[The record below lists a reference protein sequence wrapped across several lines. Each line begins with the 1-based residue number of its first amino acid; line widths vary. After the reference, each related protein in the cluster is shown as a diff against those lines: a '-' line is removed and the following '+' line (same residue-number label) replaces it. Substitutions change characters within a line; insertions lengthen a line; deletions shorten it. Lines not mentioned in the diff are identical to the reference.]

1 MVRRVAAELMDD
13 PQVDPAALARN
24 FDDIERANRWFGG
37 VRPVARAVFAHAAE
51 RVLDVACGSGDIPR
65 ALVREA
71 RRRGRRLDVVALDR
85 SQTVLDIASA
95 RSGADPFVRYVC
107 ADATALPFDDASF
120 DVATCNLALHHFQ
133 PDEAIAVLG
142 ELRRVARVTPLV
154 CDLRRSRLGLAAA
167 LLYVRLFATSP
178 LTVHDAPL
186 SVRRAYTPDEA
197 ADLARQ
203 AGWLAPRVERSPFFR
218 MLLSDV
224 A

>member
-37 VRPVARAVFAHAAE
+37 VRPIARAIFAHAAE
-51 RVLDVACGSGDIPR
+51 RVLDVGCGSGDIAR
-65 ALVREA
+65 ALVRQA
-71 RRRGRRLDVVALDR
+71 RRNGRRLDVVALDH
-85 SQTVLDIASA
+85 SLTVLDIARA
-95 RSGADPFVRYVC
+95 RAGPDPSVRFVH

-133 PDEAIAVLG
+133 PDEAIAVLR
-142 ELRRVARVTPLV
+142 ELRRVARITPLV

-167 LLYVRLFATSP
+167 LVYVRLFATSP

-186 SVRRAYTPDEA
+186 SVRRAYTPHEA
-197 ADLARQ
+197 TELARE
-203 AGWLAPRVERSPFFR
+203 AGWLAPRARRSPFFR